1 MKRKIVNE
9 TDLDGDVGLVDVD
22 ELVVPHEDGGVVAV
36 QANLRVHHTM
46 QPTQTQDQ
54 LIRQKNQQVR
64 VRKNEDDNFFGLTF
78 KIPKTS

>member
-1 MKRKIVNE
+1 M
-9 TDLDGDVGLVDVD
+9 DVD

-46 QPTQTQDQ
+46 QPTQTQNQ
-54 LIRQKNQQVR
+54 LIKQKKINKSR
-64 VRKNEDDNFFGLTF
+64 VRKNEDDKFFALTF